1 MSVKAKA
8 NMMGELGGDLEWT
21 EKGSDKDWSHYF
33 GNDKGETVVV
43 FFDGIEV
50 PGYKWWWENVKVKV
64 GGGDASRQG
73 SPNRGQ
79 STERRSESAP
89 EQGHFNAN
97 GKQPPEEYGLLAEDL
112 WGSQAALRRGGL
124 LNERKERSLSRGR
137 RTQSRKSKSPAR
149 NMSTPTRLSK
159 YLAYEPENP
168 PTSPIGGARAPTP
181 NGKSAATPSPTQR
194 FSTASTATSSSSHK
208 AQERGATEVEGS
220 APTFTPRSALQRK
233 TVSPPISYLNGS
245 LH

>member
-33 GNDKGETVVV
+33 GNDIGETVVV
-43 FFDGIEV
+43 FFDGVEV

-64 GGGDASRQG
+64 AGPDASRQG

-79 STERRSESAP
+79 NAERRSAATPDQSRLISN
-89 EQGHFNAN
+89 Q
-97 GKQPPEEYGLLAEDL
+97 KQPPEEYGLLSEDL
-112 WGSQAALRRGGL
+112 WGAQTPLRTNSM
-124 LNERKERSLSRGR
+124 LNERNERSLSRGR
-137 RTQSRKSKSPAR
+137 RTHSRKSESPAR
-149 NMSTPTRLSK
+149 DMSTPTRLSK

-168 PTSPIGGARAPTP
+168 AASPNAEARATTP
-181 NGKSAATPSPTQR
+181 NGKPTATPPPTQR
-194 FSTASTATSSSSHK
+194 FSTASTAASSSTNK
-208 AQERGATEVEGS
+208 ARERGASEVEGS
-220 APTFTPRSALQRK
+220 DPASVQSAAQKK
-233 TVSPPISYLNGS
+233 TSSPPVSYLNSS

>member
-21 EKGSDKDWSHYF
+21 EKGSDKDWSHYS

-50 PGYKWWWENVKVKV
+50 PSYKWWWENVKAKV

-79 STERRSESAP
+79 SAERRSESAP
-89 EQGHFNAN
+89 EQGHFNGN
-97 GKQPPEEYGLLAEDL
+97 GKQHPEEYGLLAEDL
-112 WGSQAALRRGGL
+112 WGSQTPLRRGSL
-124 LNERKERSLSRGR
+124 LNEQRNERSLSRGR
-137 RTQSRKSKSPAR
+137 RTQSRKSEKPAR
-149 NMSTPTRLSK
+149 NISTPTRLSK

-168 PTSPIGGARAPTP
+168 STSPVAGARAPTP
-181 NGKSAATPSPTQR
+181 NGKSAATPP
-194 FSTASTATSSSSHK
+194 SS
-208 AQERGATEVEGS
+208 Q
-220 APTFTPRSALQRK
+220 
-233 TVSPPISYLNGS
+233 
-245 LH
+245 